1 MATRHSKAARTFQ
14 ANVQR
19 AELHDNTLWGVR
31 VKRVRI
37 AVSLPEWEQLRDMA
51 SAIKKHT
58 LSHLDTYLEKFS
70 ENAQKNGVIVHWAK
84 DAEEFNSIVLDIGT
98 GTGIISIL
106 LSAKTEAN
114 KIIGIEIQREVADMA
129 KRSVILNKLEN
140 KIEIINDD
148 INNIEKY
155 FENNYFDVIVTNP
168 PYQKNN
174 TGLKSENEK
183 NLISRHE
190 IKCTLEDIIKKSF
203 KILKDKGE
211 FYMVHRPER
220 LVDIMY
226 LMKKNKIEPK
236 ELRFVYPKI
245 SDKPNLILINGIKN
259 AKQFLKVEKPLIIY
273 NEEGIYTKEV
283 LSIYGK

>member
-1 MATRHSKAARTFQ
+1 MKKI
-14 ANVQR
+14 
-19 AELHDNTLWGVR
+19 ELKDNEIIDEL
-31 VKRVRI
+31 
-37 AVSLPEWEQLRDMA
+37 QLNNLKIIQNNNGFKFGIDSILLSDFA
-51 SAIKKHT
+51 KKIKK
-58 LSHLDTYLEKFS
+58 D
-70 ENAQKNGVIVHWAK
+70 
-84 DAEEFNSIVLDIGT
+84 SIVLDIGT

-226 LMKKNKIEPK
+226 LMRKNKIEPK

-245 SDKPNLILINGIKN
+245 SDKPNLILIKGIKN

>member
-1 MATRHSKAARTFQ
+1 MKKI
-14 ANVQR
+14 
-19 AELHDNTLWGVR
+19 ELKDNEIIDDLELNNLKIIQNNNGV
-31 VKRVRI
+31 KFGI
-37 AVSLPEWEQLRDMA
+37 DSILLSDFAKK
-51 SAIKKHT
+51 IKK
-58 LSHLDTYLEKFS
+58 D
-70 ENAQKNGVIVHWAK
+70 
-84 DAEEFNSIVLDIGT
+84 SIVLDIGT

-226 LMKKNKIEPK
+226 LMRKNKIEPK

-245 SDKPNLILINGIKN
+245 SDKPNLILIKGIKN

>member
-1 MATRHSKAARTFQ
+1 MKKI
-14 ANVQR
+14 
-19 AELHDNTLWGVR
+19 ELKDNEIIDDLELNNLKIIQNNNGF
-31 VKRVRI
+31 KFGI
-37 AVSLPEWEQLRDMA
+37 DSILLSDFAKK
-51 SAIKKHT
+51 IKK
-58 LSHLDTYLEKFS
+58 D
-70 ENAQKNGVIVHWAK
+70 
-84 DAEEFNSIVLDIGT
+84 SIVLDIGT

-226 LMKKNKIEPK
+226 LMRKNKMEPK

-245 SDKPNLILINGIKN
+245 SDKPNLILIKGIKN

-283 LSIYGK
+283 LSIYEK

>member
-1 MATRHSKAARTFQ
+1 MKKI
-14 ANVQR
+14 
-19 AELHDNTLWGVR
+19 ELKDNEIIDDLELNNLKIIQNNNGF
-31 VKRVRI
+31 KFGI
-37 AVSLPEWEQLRDMA
+37 DSILLSDFAKK
-51 SAIKKHT
+51 IKK
-58 LSHLDTYLEKFS
+58 D
-70 ENAQKNGVIVHWAK
+70 
-84 DAEEFNSIVLDIGT
+84 SIVLDIGT

-211 FYMVHRPER
+211 FYMLHRPER

-226 LMKKNKIEPK
+226 LMRKNKIEPK

-245 SDKPNLILINGIKN
+245 SDKPNLILIKGIKN

>member
-1 MATRHSKAARTFQ
+1 MKKI
-14 ANVQR
+14 
-19 AELHDNTLWGVR
+19 ELKDNEIIDDLELNNLKIIQNNNGF
-31 VKRVRI
+31 KFGI
-37 AVSLPEWEQLRDMA
+37 DSILLSDFAKK
-51 SAIKKHT
+51 IKK
-58 LSHLDTYLEKFS
+58 D
-70 ENAQKNGVIVHWAK
+70 
-84 DAEEFNSIVLDIGT
+84 SIVLDIGT

-245 SDKPNLILINGIKN
+245 SDKPNLILIKGIKN